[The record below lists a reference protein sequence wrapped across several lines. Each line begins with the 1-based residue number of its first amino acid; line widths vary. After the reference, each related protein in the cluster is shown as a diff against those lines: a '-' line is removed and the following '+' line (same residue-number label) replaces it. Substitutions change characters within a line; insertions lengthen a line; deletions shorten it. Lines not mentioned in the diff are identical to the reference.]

1 MDLKEELKKKALLVE
16 NALEGY
22 LPLPDTY
29 PAVIHQAV
37 RYSVFAGGKR
47 LRPALVMAGA
57 EAVGGDPQ
65 KVLPAACALEL
76 LHTYSLVHDDL
87 PAMDNDD
94 YRRGKPTSHKVFG
107 EAVAV
112 LAGDALLTLSF
123 QLLAE
128 NAAGGSAGPEDV
140 LRVIGEVA
148 VAAGTFGMIGGQVV
162 DIFSAGRAVDADTI
176 KYIHSHKTA
185 SICRVAVR
193 AGAILAGAKEA
204 PLAALTD
211 YAGHLGLAF
220 QIKDDL
226 LDFEGE
232 AEKIGKPV
240 GSDLRNKKATYPLVF
255 GVEEARA
262 EAGRAADRALAAL
275 ECFGSEVEFLRR
287 LAYFV
292 IDRES

>member
-1 MDLKEELKKKALLVE
+1 MDFKEELKRRALLVE
-16 NALEGY
+16 MALEGY
-22 LPLPDTY
+22 LPPPDTY

-57 EAVGGDPQ
+57 EAVGGDSQ

-76 LHTYSLVHDDL
+76 LHTYSLIHDDL

-94 YRRGKPTSHKVFG
+94 YRRGKPTCHKVFG

-128 NAAGGSAGPEDV
+128 NAAGGLAGPEDV
-140 LRVIGEVA
+140 LRVINEVA
-148 VAAGTFGMIGGQVV
+148 AAAGTFGMIGGQVV
-162 DIFSAGRAVDADTI
+162 DIFAAGRAVDAGTI

-185 SICRVAVR
+185 AVCRAAVR
-193 AGAILAGAKEA
+193 AGAILAGAEEA

-232 AEKIGKPV
+232 AGKIGKPV

-255 GVEEARA
+255 GVEAARA
-262 EAGRAADRALAAL
+262 EADWAADRALAAL
-275 ECFGSEVEFLRR
+275 ECFGGEVEFLRR

-292 IDRES
+292 INREI

>member
-1 MDLKEELKKKALLVE
+1 MGFKEELGKKAAVIE
-16 NALEGY
+16 EALDRY
-22 LPLPDTY
+22 LPPFDAY
-29 PAVIHQAV
+29 PPLIHQAI

-65 KVLPAACALEL
+65 KVLPAACAMEL

-128 NAAGGSAGPEDV
+128 NAAGGLAGPEDV
-140 LRVIGEVA
+140 IRVIGEVA
-148 VAAGTFGMIGGQVV
+148 VAAGTSGMIGGQVV
-162 DIFSAGRAVDADTI
+162 DVFSAGRAIDAGTLE
-176 KYIHSHKTA
+176 YIHSHKTA
-185 SICRVAVR
+185 ALCRAAIR
-193 AGAILAGAKEA
+193 AGAILSGAKEE
-204 PLAALTD
+204 PLSALTRYAD
-211 YAGHLGLAF
+211 YLGLAF

-226 LDFEGE
+226 LDFEGK
-232 AEKIGKPV
+232 AEKTGKPV
-240 GSDLRNKKATYPLVF
+240 GSDLRNKKATYPLIF
-255 GVEEARA
+255 GIEEARA
-262 EAGRAADRALAAL
+262 EAGRTVTEALKAL
-275 ECFGSEVEFLRR
+275 EHFSSEVNFLRQA
-287 LAYFV
+287 AYFA
-292 IDRES
+292 IDREF